1 MLQKQRR
8 EWMTWVYEG
17 HSFWGLF
24 ISGFPGPPTLLE
36 CKPSPPWIRRFIEKV
51 SGLSLNS
58 EHLWGNNDI
67 VEAFLEKHMMAG
79 LIGIMEKPLPLSWWM
94 LKLSLKS
101 SARKCS
107 SQPFPPASLH
117 PDPPPPSTILVICCI
132 NFPERLQLIMYKT
145 AHI

>member
-24 ISGFPGPPTLLE
+24 ISGFPGPILLE
-36 CKPSPPWIRRFIEKV
+36 CKPGLPWIRRFIEEV

-67 VEAFLEKHMMAG
+67 VEACLEKHMMAD
-79 LIGIMEKPLPLSWWM
+79 LIGIMEKLLPVSWWM

-101 SARKCS
+101 SARKHS
-107 SQPFPPASLH
+107 SQPFSAASLH
-117 PDPPPPSTILVICCI
+117 PHPPPPSAILVFCCI
-132 NFPERLQLIMYKT
+132 SFPGLLQLIIYKI